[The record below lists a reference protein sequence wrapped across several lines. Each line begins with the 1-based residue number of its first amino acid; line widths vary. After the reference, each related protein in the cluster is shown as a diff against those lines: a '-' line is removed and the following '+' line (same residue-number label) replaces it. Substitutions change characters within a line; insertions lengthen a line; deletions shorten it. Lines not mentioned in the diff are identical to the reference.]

1 MHFKSTKI
9 KLRAT
14 YLLSYPL
21 YKFKAADEDMSDNED
36 DMNNPYASDSSSE
49 MIINTKVSQFAP
61 KVGEQDQERAACWG
75 RDRIGSELLQIYLE
89 TESFP
94 FEIDSD
100 LTDEM
105 IKMIR
110 VRRWYWE
117 SASFIAQVLKNQAHS
132 NNSKA

>member
-1 MHFKSTKI
+1 
-9 KLRAT
+9 
-14 YLLSYPL
+14 
-21 YKFKAADEDMSDNED
+21 MSDNED

-94 FEIDSD
+94 FEIDPD